1 MPPKRS
7 SQSGSSA
14 AKRSRPSTEGTASE
28 PEAAEV
34 ARDRRWAKVSSSANI
49 HASYYMMTQNPLNAY
64 TYVIM
69 CQAPFNTGAEDEDEE
84 DGGEEQGP
92 DGRVR
97 CDGGKK
103 CLCDKLA
110 ADHPEQPWK
119 ITRAGKRRFVDS
131 RTHCDL
137 RNPDIFEAYTFN
149 DHEGYGVIETFQN
162 LFLDFEA
169 AAGNYKEQWA
179 ICEGLAFFL
188 PTDYAMPAT
197 GIDDGD
203 LADATFQLLGR
214 MLMSTLAH
222 LEREGLLAKDSEI
235 LNLGTVMGLF
245 MMVASDMR
253 DYGLLESDKAEAL
266 GPAKDKKRWVPSA
279 FDNQILAYARK
290 YDIALAG
297 PPNMVGYIANAN
309 ADVNLP
315 VPASNTGPAADPF
328 GFAKALKAYK
338 TRGNP
343 AAFILQMRRAEKCK
357 SKIGGDISD
366 LTSWKSAERAKVAF
380 RKKDPLG
387 PKEIAAVARGD
398 IISIG

>member
-1 MPPKRS
+1 MSPKRS
-7 SQSGSSA
+7 SPSGSSA
-14 AKRSRPSTEGTASE
+14 ARRSRSSTKGTASE

-34 ARDRRWAKVSSSANI
+34 ARDRRWAKVSGSANI

-69 CQAPFNTGAEDEDEE
+69 CGVPFDA
-84 DGGEEQGP
+84 GGPHGK
-92 DGRVR
+92 VR
-97 CDGGKK
+97 CDGRKK
-103 CLCDKLA
+103 CLYGKLA

-119 ITRAGKRRFVDS
+119 VTRAGKWRFFDS
-131 RTHCDL
+131 CTHCDL
-137 RNPDIFEAYTFN
+137 RNPDAFEASTFN
-149 DHEGYGVIETFQN
+149 DHEGYGVIEMFKN

-169 AAGNYKEQWA
+169 AAGNYKEQ
-179 ICEGLAFFL
+179 
-188 PTDYAMPAT
+188 
-197 GIDDGD
+197 IDDGN
-203 LADATFQLLGR
+203 LADATFQLLSR

-253 DYGLLESDKAEAL
+253 DNDLLESSKAEAL
-266 GPAKDKKRWVPSA
+266 GPAKDKKSWVPSA

-297 PPNMVGYIANAN
+297 PANMAKYIAEAKAN
-309 ADVNLP
+309 VDLP

-328 GFAKALKAYK
+328 SFAKALKAYK
-338 TRGNP
+338 TLGNP

-357 SKIGGDISD
+357 SKIGGDVSD
-366 LTSWKSAERAKVAF
+366 FTSWKSAERAKVAF

-387 PKEIAAVARGD
+387 REEIAAVARGD
-398 IISIG
+398 IMSIR